1 MSYCTIDIE
10 CSKAPK
16 HMPWTIGSYL
26 CSVGIERQD
35 GTSTVWFFNPNDRPH
50 EELLAEIQQEIDSV
64 DFLIGHNI
72 KFDLNWL
79 KWIGLNVKDKPVW
92 CTMVADYLINGQR
105 KLEYSLNAV
114 AKRYGLGHK
123 LDAMAMY
130 WQAGYETDEIPLEIH
145 EDYLKQDVHLTHDVF
160 KKQLPLIERASL
172 GKITELSFRL
182 TQILSDM
189 EVSGAAFDKEEAI
202 AYCNQT
208 REQVKAMDK
217 TLVDLAGIDFTPS
230 SASQLSAVLF
240 GGSWKKEVPE
250 LVARQLKSGKFKI
263 TTRKTKIEI
272 PIKGLGFKVPDG
284 CLSKKTGLPS
294 TDKNTLDLLKSR
306 DKRSESFLQTLRDQ
320 KKLMKVVSSIAGS
333 KEEKEAGLIAVIGKD
348 DRIHPSFNQCI
359 TRTGRLSSSNPNG
372 QNFPR
377 NGTSP
382 IKTFFKSKQGVIVNI
397 DLAQI
402 EWRIA
407 AELSRDPVMLH
418 ELNEGLDIH
427 SDNALRFFGADKYPR
442 DSAEFKRLRTTAKTM
457 SFRLLYGGSASGF
470 YRDQR
475 MPDYSL
481 KKWKEIVA
489 AFYQKYQGLKK
500 WQDTNVQLAKSQ
512 GYLRNPSGR
521 VLTFDNMM
529 GYDGVETVD
538 EKQVSNYPVQSG
550 STDIMYLLMWKLL
563 TRTQEYKLLAKFIL
577 QVHDSM
583 VFDSPI
589 EEAETLCR
597 EALKLIHSLP
607 QLAKEYFGWDIVV
620 PLTGDC
626 EIGYDYGNMKAIKEE
641 EMDKIFADLPAFLS

>member
-1 MSYCTIDIE
+1 
-10 CSKAPK
+10 
-16 HMPWTIGSYL
+16 MPWTIGSYL

-189 EVSGAAFDKEEAI
+189 EVSGVAFDKEEAI

-250 LVARQLKSGKFKI
+250 LVVRQLKSGKFKI

-348 DRIHPSFNQCI
+348 DRLHPSFNQCI

-382 IKTFFKSKQGVIVNI
+382 IKTFFKSKQGVIINL

-418 ELNEGLDIH
+418 ELDTGLDIH
-427 SDNALRFFGADKYPR
+427 ADNAIRFFDAGQYERGSK
-442 DSAEFKRLRTTAKTM
+442 EFKKVRTDAKTM
-457 SFRLLYGGSASGF
+457 SFRLLYGGSAEGF

-481 KKWKEIVA
+481 KRWREIVN
-489 AFYQKYQGLKK
+489 AFYAKYQGLKR
-500 WQDTNVQLAKSQ
+500 WQDENAQIAAAR

-521 VLTFDNMM
+521 VLTFDEEVRN
-529 GYDGVETVD
+529 GIESVD
-538 EKQVSNYPVQSG
+538 VKQVKNYPVQSA
-550 STDIMYLLMWKLL
+550 SSDIMYLGMV
-563 TRTQEYKLLAKFIL
+563 KFIERVAELGLKANLIL

-583 VFDSPI
+583 VWDCPV
-589 EEAETLCR
+589 EEAEVLCR
-597 EALKLIHSLP
+597 EGIKLFRSLP

-626 EIGYDYGNMKAIKEE
+626 EVGYDYGNTKEIKEE
-641 EMDKIFADLPAFLS
+641 EMEKIFADLPAFLS

>member
-1 MSYCTIDIE
+1 MSKAHYVVIDIE

-50 EELLAEIQQEIDSV
+50 EELLAEIQQEIDKV
-64 DFLIGHNI
+64 DVLVGHNI

-79 KWIGLNVKDKPVW
+79 KWIGLNVKNKPVW
-92 CTMVADYLINGQR
+92 CTMIADYLINGQGR
-105 KLEYSLNAV
+105 LEYSLNAV
-114 AKRYGLGHK
+114 AERYDLGHK

-145 EDYLKQDVHLTHDVF
+145 EDYLKQDIHLTHAVF
-160 KKQLPLIERASL
+160 KKQLPLIERAGL
-172 GKITELSFRL
+172 DKIAELSFRI
-182 TQILSDM
+182 TQILSDV
-189 EVSGAAFDKEEAI
+189 EVSGAAFDKEEAT
-202 AYCNQT
+202 AYCDQV
-208 REQVKAMDK
+208 RDQVKAMDK
-217 TLVDLAGIDFTPS
+217 TLVELAGINFTPS
-230 SASQLSAVLF
+230 SSSQLSAVLY
-240 GGSWKKEVPE
+240 GGSLKKEVPE

-272 PIKGLGFKVPDG
+272 PIKGLGFKVPEG
-284 CLSKKTGLPS
+284 CVSKKTGLPL
-294 TDKNTLDLLKSR
+294 TDKNTLDLLKSN
-306 DKRSESFLQTLRDQ
+306 DERSESFLQTLRDQ
-320 KKLMKVVSSIAGS
+320 KKLNKVVSTIAGS
-333 KEEKEAGLIAVIGKD
+333 KEEKGLIAVVGKD
-348 DRIHPSFNQCI
+348 NKIHPSFNQCV

-372 QNFPR
+372 QNLPR
-377 NGTSP
+377 GGTSP
-382 IKTFFKSKQGVIVNI
+382 IKTFFKSKQGVIINL

-418 ELNEGLDIH
+418 ELDTGLDIH
-427 SDNALRFFGADKYPR
+427 ADNAIRFFDAGQYERGSK
-442 DSAEFKRLRTTAKTM
+442 EFKKVRTAAKTM
-457 SFRLLYGGSASGF
+457 SFRLLYGGSAEGF

-481 KKWKEIVA
+481 KRWREIVN
-489 AFYQKYQGLKK
+489 AFYAKYQGLKR
-500 WQDTNVQLAKSQ
+500 WQDENAQIAAAR

-521 VLTFDNMM
+521 VLTFDEEVRN
-529 GYDGVETVD
+529 GIESVD
-538 EKQVSNYPVQSG
+538 VKQVKNYPVQSA
-550 STDIMYLLMWKLL
+550 SSDIMYLGMV
-563 TRTQEYKLLAKFIL
+563 KFIERVAELGLKANLIL

-583 VFDSPI
+583 VWDCPV

-597 EALKLIHSLP
+597 EGIKLFRSLP

-626 EIGYDYGNMKAIKEE
+626 EVGYDYGNTKEIKEE
-641 EMDKIFADLPAFLS
+641 EMEKIFADLPAFLS

>member
-1 MSYCTIDIE
+1 
-10 CSKAPK
+10 
-16 HMPWTIGSYL
+16 MPWTVGSFL

-160 KKQLPLIERASL
+160 KKQLQLIERASL

-240 GGSWKKEVPE
+240 GGSLKKEVPE

-263 TTRKTKIEI
+263 TTRKTKIEV
-272 PIKGLGFKVPDG
+272 PIKGLGFKVPEG

-294 TDKNTLDLLKSR
+294 TDKNTLDLLKSH

-333 KEEKEAGLIAVIGKD
+333 KEEKETGLVAVIGKD
-348 DRIHPSFNQCI
+348 GRLHPSFNQCV

-372 QNFPR
+372 QNVPR
-377 NGTSP
+377 GGTSP
-382 IKTFFKSKQGVIVNI
+382 IKTFFKSKQGVIVNL

-418 ELNEGLDIH
+418 ELDTGLDIH
-427 SDNALRFFGADKYPR
+427 ADNAIRFFDAGQYERGSK
-442 DSAEFKRLRTTAKTM
+442 EFKKVRTAAKTM
-457 SFRLLYGGSASGF
+457 SFRLLYGGSAEGF

-481 KKWKEIVA
+481 KRWREIVN
-489 AFYQKYQGLKK
+489 AFYAKYQGLKR
-500 WQDTNVQLAKSQ
+500 WQDENAQIAAAR

-521 VLTFDNMM
+521 VLTFDEEVRN
-529 GYDGVETVD
+529 GIESVD
-538 EKQVSNYPVQSG
+538 VKQVKNYPVQSA
-550 STDIMYLLMWKLL
+550 SSDIMYLGMV
-563 TRTQEYKLLAKFIL
+563 KFIERVAELGLKANLIL

-583 VFDSPI
+583 VWDCPV

-597 EALKLIHSLP
+597 EGIKLFRSLP

-626 EIGYDYGNMKAIKEE
+626 EVGYDYGNTKEIKEE
-641 EMDKIFADLPAFLS
+641 EMDKIFADLPTFLS

>member
-1 MSYCTIDIE
+1 MS
-10 CSKAPK
+10 
-16 HMPWTIGSYL
+16 
-26 CSVGIERQD
+26 R
-35 GTSTVWFFNPNDRPH
+35 
-50 EELLAEIQQEIDSV
+50 
-64 DFLIGHNI
+64 
-72 KFDLNWL
+72 
-79 KWIGLNVKDKPVW
+79 KPVW

-348 DRIHPSFNQCI
+348 DRLHPSFNQCI

-382 IKTFFKSKQGVIVNI
+382 IKTFFKSKQGVIINL

-418 ELNEGLDIH
+418 ELDTGLDIH
-427 SDNALRFFGADKYPR
+427 ADNAIRFFDAGQYERGSK
-442 DSAEFKRLRTTAKTM
+442 EFKKVRTAAKTM
-457 SFRLLYGGSASGF
+457 SFRLLYGGSAEGF

-481 KKWKEIVA
+481 KRWREIVN
-489 AFYQKYQGLKK
+489 AFYAKYQGLKR
-500 WQDTNVQLAKSQ
+500 WQDENAQIAAAR

-521 VLTFDNMM
+521 VLTFDEEVRN
-529 GYDGVETVD
+529 GIESVD
-538 EKQVSNYPVQSG
+538 VKQVKNYPVQSA
-550 STDIMYLLMWKLL
+550 SSDIMYLGMV
-563 TRTQEYKLLAKFIL
+563 KFIERVAELGLKANLIL

-583 VFDSPI
+583 VWDCPV
-589 EEAETLCR
+589 EEAEVLCR
-597 EALKLIHSLP
+597 EGIKLFRSLP

-626 EIGYDYGNMKAIKEE
+626 EVGYDYGNTKEIKEE

>member
-16 HMPWTIGSYL
+16 HMPWTTGSYL

-79 KWIGLNVKDKPVW
+79 KWIGLNAKDKPVW

-230 SASQLSAVLF
+230 SSSQLSAVLF
-240 GGSWKKEVPE
+240 GGSLKKELRE
-250 LVARQLKSGKFKI
+250 LVARQLKSGKYKI
-263 TTRKTKIEI
+263 TTRKAKVDI
-272 PIKGLGFKVPDG
+272 PVKGLGFKVPEG

-294 TDKNTLDLLKSR
+294 VDKNTIDLLKAK
-306 DKRSESFLQTLRDQ
+306 DKRSKSFLNVLREQ
-320 KKLMKVVSSIAGS
+320 RKLQKVVSTIAGS
-333 KEEKEAGLIAVIGKD
+333 SDENEKGLVAAVGKD
-348 DRIHPSFNQCI
+348 GRLHPSFNQCV
-359 TRTGRLSSSNPNG
+359 TRTGRLSSSDPNG
-372 QNFPR
+372 QNLSR
-377 NGTSP
+377 KGTSP
-382 IKTFFKSKQGVIVNI
+382 IKTFFKSQKGVIVNL

-407 AELSRDPVMLH
+407 AELSKDPVMIH

-427 SDNALRFFGADKYPR
+427 TDNAIRFLDAGKYER
-442 DSAEFKRLRTTAKTM
+442 GSEEFKQVRTIAKTI
-457 SFRLLYGGSASGF
+457 SFRLLYGGSAEGF
-470 YRDQR
+470 FRDQR

-481 KKWKEIVA
+481 KRWREIVN
-489 AFYQKYQGLKK
+489 AFYQKYQGLKR
-500 WQDTNVQLAKSQ
+500 WQDANIQTASAR
-512 GYLRNPSGR
+512 GYIRNPSGR
-521 VLTFDNMM
+521 VLTFDEEVKY
-529 GYDGVETVD
+529 GIESVD
-538 EKQVSNYPVQSG
+538 VKQVKNYPVQSG
-550 STDIMYLLMWKLL
+550 STDVMYLCMVKILEKIQASGINPLL
-563 TRTQEYKLLAKFIL
+563 IL
-577 QVHDSM
+577 QVHDSL
-583 VFDSPI
+583 VFDCTI

-597 EALKLIHSLP
+597 IGIETFKSLP
-607 QLAKEYFGWDIVV
+607 ALAKEYFGWDIVV

-626 EIGYDYGNMKAIKEE
+626 EVGYDYGNTKEIKEE
-641 EMDKIFADLPAFLS
+641 EMEKIFADLPAFLS

>member
-1 MSYCTIDIE
+1 MPYAVLDIE

-16 HMPWTIGSYL
+16 HMPWTVGSFL

-50 EELLAEIQQEIDSV
+50 EELLAEIQQEIDKV

-79 KWIGLNVKDKPVW
+79 KWVGLNVKDKPVW

-114 AKRYGLGHK
+114 AKRYDLGHK

-145 EDYLKQDVHLTHDVF
+145 EDYLKQDIHLTHDVF
-160 KKQLPLIERASL
+160 KKQLPLVERAGL

-189 EVSGAAFDKEEAI
+189 EVSGAAFDKEEAT
-202 AYCNQT
+202 AYCDQT
-208 REQVKAMDK
+208 RDQVKAMDK
-217 TLVDLAGIDFTPS
+217 TLVELAGIDFTSS
-230 SASQLSAVLF
+230 SAPQLSAVLY
-240 GGSWKKEVPE
+240 GGSLKKEVPE

-263 TTRKTKIEI
+263 TTRKAKIEI
-272 PIKGLGFKVPDG
+272 PIKGLGFKVPEG
-284 CLSKKTGLPS
+284 CVSKKTGLPL
-294 TDKNTLDLLKSR
+294 TDKNTLDLLKSH

-320 KKLMKVVSSIAGS
+320 KKLNKVVSTIAGS
-333 KEEKEAGLIAVIGKD
+333 KEEKETGLIAVIGKD
-348 DRIHPSFNQCI
+348 GRLHPSFNQCV

-377 NGTSP
+377 GGTSP
-382 IKTFFKSKQGVIVNI
+382 IKTFFKSKQGVIINL

-418 ELNEGLDIH
+418 ELETGLDIH
-427 SDNALRFFGADKYPR
+427 ADNAIRFFDAGQYERGSK
-442 DSAEFKRLRTTAKTM
+442 EFKKVRTTAKTM
-457 SFRLLYGGSASGF
+457 SFRLLYGGSAEGF

-481 KKWKEIVA
+481 KRWRDIVN
-489 AFYQKYQGLKK
+489 AFYAKYQGLKR
-500 WQDTNVQLAKSQ
+500 WQDECAQLASAR

-521 VLTFDNMM
+521 VLTFDEEVRY
-529 GYDGVETVD
+529 GIETVD
-538 EKQVSNYPVQSG
+538 VKQVKNYPVQSA
-550 STDIMYLLMWKLL
+550 SSDIMYLCMV
-563 TRTQEYKLLAKFIL
+563 KFIERVAELGLKANLIL

-583 VFDSPI
+583 VWDCPV

-597 EALKLIHSLP
+597 EGVNMFRSLP

-626 EIGYDYGNMKAIKEE
+626 EVGYDYGNTKEIKEE
-641 EMDKIFADLPAFLS
+641 DMDKIFADLPAFLA

>member
-1 MSYCTIDIE
+1 
-10 CSKAPK
+10 
-16 HMPWTIGSYL
+16 MPWTVGSFL

-160 KKQLPLIERASL
+160 KKQLQLIERASL

-263 TTRKTKIEI
+263 TTRKTKIEV
-272 PIKGLGFKVPDG
+272 PIKGLGFKVPEG

-294 TDKNTLDLLKSR
+294 TDKNTLDLLKSH

-333 KEEKEAGLIAVIGKD
+333 KEEKETGLVAVIGKD
-348 DRIHPSFNQCI
+348 GRLHPSFNQCV

-372 QNFPR
+372 QNVPR
-377 NGTSP
+377 GGTSP
-382 IKTFFKSKQGVIVNI
+382 IKTFFKSKQGVIVNL

-418 ELNEGLDIH
+418 ELDTGLDIH
-427 SDNALRFFGADKYPR
+427 ADNAIRFFDAGQYERGSK
-442 DSAEFKRLRTTAKTM
+442 EFKKVRTAAKTM
-457 SFRLLYGGSASGF
+457 SFRLLYGGSAEGF

-481 KKWKEIVA
+481 KRWREIVN
-489 AFYQKYQGLKK
+489 AFYAKYQGLKR
-500 WQDTNVQLAKSQ
+500 WQDENAQIAAAR

-521 VLTFDNMM
+521 VLTFDEEVRN
-529 GYDGVETVD
+529 GIESVD
-538 EKQVSNYPVQSG
+538 VKQVKNYPVQSA
-550 STDIMYLLMWKLL
+550 SSDIMYLGMV
-563 TRTQEYKLLAKFIL
+563 KFIERVVELGLKANLIL

-583 VFDSPI
+583 VWDCPV
-589 EEAETLCR
+589 EEAEVLCR
-597 EALKLIHSLP
+597 EGIKLFRSLP

-626 EIGYDYGNMKAIKEE
+626 EVGYDYGNTKEIKEE
-641 EMDKIFADLPAFLS
+641 EMEKIFADLPAFLS